1 MIHIWIMKLFR
12 QTILI
17 SLLSLLPYMTAI
29 AAAAESDTAEWIVH
43 YDAPIDGNESV
54 QDLRIDS
61 QGNLLL
67 CLQADGEMV
76 TVKFDSDGNALWEA
90 SYRGTFEAVDS
101 PVALAVDSLD
111 NVIVTGSSD
120 SAITTIKYDS
130 GGEQLWINQHDE
142 DASFLNY
149 DQPAA
154 LAVDGEDDILVGGV
168 VCAQLDDDDLACVDF
183 DFIVLKYT
191 AAGNLVWSEKFD
203 GGKNDCP
210 FDLAVDEQN
219 NVAITGQSL
228 GAGGP
233 SAFDFVTILYDAAGN
248 EKWLARFDGPFTLTD
263 IPAAMTFDPS
273 GNVIVVGEAFAGEQW
288 FDIATVKYDAQGN
301 ELWRSYHDGPA
312 GHYDEPVAVATDD
325 LGNVFV
331 AGISPLAAEGNDL
344 YFDYVTINYD
354 SSGAERWIR
363 YYDGLGAH
371 YDQQPADLT
380 VDQAVNVYL
389 TGVSFGGSDTLDDFA
404 TLSYDPD
411 GTDRWT
417 ARFNEPQSY
426 GDLGKRLAIDKENNV
441 YVAGDVCVEVNVENT
456 ECVDFD
462 AVLIKYK
469 QTDSTDDDIDD
480 DDDDVDDNDI
490 IDSDDDDD
498 DNDDGCGC

>member
-1 MIHIWIMKLFR
+1 MI
-12 QTILI
+12 
-17 SLLSLLPYMTAI
+17 LLLLLLTCTTAI
-29 AAAAESDTAEWIVH
+29 ATAATVAEEWIVY
-43 YDAPIDGNESV
+43 YDAPINGNEYV
-54 QDLRIDS
+54 YDMKIDS
-61 QGNLLL
+61 QGNVLLS
-67 CLQADGEMV
+67 LQADGEMV
-76 TVKFDSDGNALWEA
+76 TVKFDSDGNVLWEA
-90 SYRGTFEAVDS
+90 RYQGTFEAADT

-154 LAVDGEDDILVGGV
+154 LAVDGENDVLVGGV
-168 VCAQLDDDDLACVDF
+168 VCAQLDDDELVCVDF
-183 DFIVLKYT
+183 DFITIKYT
-191 AAGNLVWSEKFD
+191 ASGDLAWSEKFD

-233 SAFDFVTILYDAAGN
+233 SAFDFVTIVYDAAGN
-248 EKWLARFDGPFTLTD
+248 EKWLARFDGPFPLTD

-273 GNVIVVGEAFAGEQW
+273 GNVIVVGEVFAGEQW

-312 GHYDEPVAVATDD
+312 GDNDEPVAVATDD

-344 YFDYVTINYD
+344 YFDYVTIKYD
-354 SSGAERWIR
+354 SSGTEQWIR

-380 VDQAVNVYL
+380 VDQAGNAYL
-389 TGVSFGGSDTLDDFA
+389 TGVSFGGSAALDDFA

-411 GTDRWT
+411 GNDRWT

-426 GDLGKRLAIDKENNV
+426 GDLGKRLSIDGDNNV

-456 ECVDFD
+456 ECLDFD

-469 QTDSTDDDIDD
+469 QTDSTDDDDD
-480 DDDDVDDNDI
+480 DDNG
-490 IDSDDDDD
+490 DDD
-498 DNDDGCGC
+498 DNDDDDDDDGDDDDDDDDDDDGCGC

>member
-1 MIHIWIMKLFR
+1 MNLFR
-12 QTILI
+12 QTLVIFLI
-17 SLLSLLPYMTAI
+17 LSLTITIAS
-29 AAAAESDTAEWIVH
+29 AAAASAESVTEEWIVH
-43 YDAPIDGNESV
+43 YDAPIGDNEYV
-54 QDLRIDS
+54 HDMKIDS
-61 QGNLLL
+61 QGNILILG
-67 CLQADGEMV
+67 QADGTMI
-76 TVKFDSDGNALWEA
+76 TIKYDSEGNALWEA
-90 SYRGTFEAVDS
+90 RYRGTFEAVDT
-101 PVALAVDSLD
+101 PVALALDSLD

-120 SAITTIKYDS
+120 SAITTIKYNS

-142 DASFLNY
+142 DASLLNY
-149 DQPAA
+149 DKPVA
-154 LAVDGEDDILVGGV
+154 LAADGEDDILVGGV
-168 VCAQLDDDDLACVDF
+168 VCVQLDDDDLACVDF
-183 DFIVLKYT
+183 DFIVLQYT
-191 AAGNLVWSEKFD
+191 AAGDLAWSEKFD

-219 NVAITGQSL
+219 NVAVTGQSL
-228 GAGGP
+228 GTGGP
-233 SAFDFVTILYDAAGN
+233 NAFDFFTIVYDADGN
-248 EKWLARFDGPFTLTD
+248 QKWLARFDGPFPLTD
-263 IPAAMTFDPS
+263 IPVAMAFDPS
-273 GNVIVVGEAFAGEQW
+273 GNVIVVGKAFAGEQR

-301 ELWRSYHDGPA
+301 ELWRRIHNGPA
-312 GHYDEPVAVATDD
+312 NNDDEPVAVATDD

-380 VDQAVNVYL
+380 VDQAGNVYL
-389 TGVSFGGSDTLDDFA
+389 TGVSFGGSAALDDFA

-411 GTDRWT
+411 GNDRWT
-417 ARFNEPQSY
+417 ARFNEPQSF
-426 GDLGKRLAIDKENNV
+426 GDLGKRLSIDGDNNV

-469 QTDSTDDDIDD
+469 QTDSTDDNDDDDNGDD
-480 DDDDVDDNDI
+480 DDDDNDTI
-490 IDSDDDDD
+490 VSDDDDD
-498 DNDDGCGC
+498 DNHDDGCGC